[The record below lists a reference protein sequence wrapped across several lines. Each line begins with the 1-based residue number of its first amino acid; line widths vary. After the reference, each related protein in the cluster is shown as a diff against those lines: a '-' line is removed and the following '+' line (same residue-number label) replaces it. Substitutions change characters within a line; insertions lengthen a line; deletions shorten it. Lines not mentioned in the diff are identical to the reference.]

1 MSLFP
6 RLKTEIE
13 VVHKK
18 LRTDVKTFA
27 EEVLSDIQ
35 KKHDLWEQKV
45 SVITFSKNFE
55 SFSGRERTPSSIFT
69 SSTRRLN

>member
-1 MSLFP
+1 MFVS

-13 VVHKK
+13 AVRAK
-18 LRTDVKTFA
+18 LWTDVKTFG

-45 SVITFSKNFE
+45 SIITFRKNLKL
-55 SFSGRERTPSSIFT
+55 FSG
-69 SSTRRLN
+69 

>member
-1 MSLFP
+1 MFVS

-13 VVHKK
+13 AVHAK
-18 LRTDVKTFA
+18 LWTDVRTFG

-45 SVITFSKNFE
+45 SIITFRKNLKL
-55 SFSGRERTPSSIFT
+55 FSG
-69 SSTRRLN
+69 

>member
-1 MSLFP
+1 MLVS

-13 VVHKK
+13 VVHAK
-18 LRTDVKTFA
+18 LGTDVKTFA

-45 SVITFSKNFE
+45 SIITFCKNFE
-55 SFSGRERTPSSIFT
+55 SFSGRK
-69 SSTRRLN
+69 